1 MRKLFIAVA
10 AALSFA
16 AASDGRAQ
24 NTAIIRGRVVSPD
37 LKAIA
42 GAEVRLRGTSG
53 LALSDSAGVF
63 EIGNV
68 DAGHVVIDARRLG
81 YLAQQFELDLAPGSS
96 RRVQLTLPVVAAD
109 LPTVH
114 VTDTL
119 GKPARYANTHR
130 YDQFFER
137 KAVGI
142 GKFITREQIDAAS
155 KSNTAELLQGMSGVK
170 VRRIGNE
177 WKVQFTRCQMG
188 IPGIDDPSEFIQVF
202 INGHYVGRAS
212 QLNDILPAEIEM
224 MEVYKSP
231 TELPPA
237 ARGNGCGAV
246 FIWTRNGS

>member
-1 MRKLFIAVA
+1 
-10 AALSFA
+10 
-16 AASDGRAQ
+16 
-24 NTAIIRGRVVSPD
+24 
-37 LKAIA
+37 
-42 GAEVRLRGTSG
+42 
-53 LALSDSAGVF
+53 
-63 EIGNV
+63 
-68 DAGHVVIDARRLG
+68 
-81 YLAQQFELDLAPGSS
+81 
-96 RRVQLTLPVVAAD
+96 
-109 LPTVH
+109 
-114 VTDTL
+114 
-119 GKPARYANTHR
+119 
-130 YDQFFER
+130 
-137 KAVGI
+137 VGI

>member
-1 MRKLFIAVA
+1 MRKFFVGVTAVF
-10 AALSFA
+10 SFA
-16 AASDGRAQ
+16 AASAARAQ
-24 NTAIIRGRVVSPD
+24 STAIIRGQVVSPD
-37 LKAIA
+37 LKAIS
-42 GAEVRLRGTSG
+42 GAEVRVRGTSR
-53 LALSDSAGVF
+53 LALSDSAGSF

-68 DAGHVVIDARRLG
+68 DAGHVVLDARRLG
-81 YLAQQFELDLAPGSS
+81 FLSQQFELDLAAGIN

-109 LPTVH
+109 LPTVR

-177 WKVQFTRCQMG
+177 WKVQFTRCQLG
-188 IPGIDDPSEFIQVF
+188 IPGVDDPGDFIQVF
-202 INGHYVGRAS
+202 INGHYAGRAS
-212 QLNDILPAEIEM
+212 QLNDILPTEIEM

-231 TELPPA
+231 TELPPQ

-246 FIWTRNGS
+246 FIWTRSGS